1 MEEAIRIILGTDVLE
16 LAGRFIALCWVV
28 FIVVWFI
35 AAWFA
40 KRTVEC
46 SGTWPRSIMWIVAIL
61 LVATRSGWM
70 GLANGVSL
78 WRATPGLAFV
88 AAAVTAAGLSVALWA
103 RAALG
108 RNWSGAVVL
117 KEQHELIDRG
127 PYALVRHPIYTG
139 VLLMALG
146 TVTVS
151 GTRAGVI
158 VFATMVAGLVVKAG
172 REERLLASHFPELYP
187 RTALAS
193 GQGSFRS
200 CCDIGCL
207 TWVRS
212 RPTGLERLQS
222 PSECDRD

>member
-1 MEEAIRIILGTDVLE
+1 VGPSGTGTDVILTDVLE
-16 LAGRFIALCWVV
+16 LAGRFIAVCWVV

-40 KRTVEC
+40 KRTVER
-46 SGTWPRSIMWIVAIL
+46 SGTWLRSIVWIVAIL

-78 WRATPGLAFV
+78 WRATPGLAVV

-117 KEQHELIDRG
+117 KEQHDLIDRG
-127 PYALVRHPIYTG
+127 PYAFVRHPIYTG
-139 VLLMALG
+139 VLLMVLG

-158 VFATMVAGLVVKAG
+158 VLATMVAGLIVKAR
-172 REERLLASHFPELYP
+172 REERLLTTHFPELYP
-187 RTALAS
+187 RYRA
-193 GQGSFRS
+193 R
-200 CCDIGCL
+200 
-207 TWVRS
+207 VRA
-212 RPTGLERLQS
+212 RLI
-222 PSECDRD
+222 PFLL